1 MRNLLG
7 FVLAAS
13 LLIAGISA
21 APADGARRSWRV
33 YRPGI
38 GAISQNVITPWYY
51 GYHPTH
57 YSYFAPDPM
66 PPAAT
71 ILLWDCWHWSFG
83 SRYWACWESA
93 RRRVC
98 KWPKPYAHCFKP
110 GPMQGR

>member
-83 SRYWACWESA
+83 SRYWACW
-93 RRRVC
+93 
-98 KWPKPYAHCFKP
+98 
-110 GPMQGR
+110 